1 MKEDSE
7 IDTLDTR
14 TGKVILSCLL
24 LKTGEQL
31 KELLENYT
39 LQDFIDERYELYVD
53 TLSSILTSDDY
64 HKGNISISGA
74 EEIARAEAFRDL
86 S

>member
-1 MKEDSE
+1 MIKDTE

-24 LKTGEQL
+24 LKTGKQL

-39 LQDFIDERYELYVD
+39 LQDFIDERHDLYVD
-53 TLSSILTSDDY
+53 TLSSILTSDGY
-64 HKGNISISGA
+64 HNGNISTSGA

>member
-1 MKEDSE
+1 MINDTE
-7 IDTLDTR
+7 IDALDTVP
-14 TGKVILSCLL
+14 GKVILSCLL
-24 LKTGEQL
+24 LKTGKQL

-53 TLSSILTSDDY
+53 TLSSILTSEDY
-64 HKGNISISGA
+64 HKGNISASGA
-74 EEIARAEAFRDL
+74 EEIARAEAFRGL

>member
-1 MKEDSE
+1 MIKNAE
-7 IDTLDTR
+7 IDTLDT
-14 TGKVILSCLL
+14 TPGKVILSCLL
-24 LKTGEQL
+24 LKTGKQL
-31 KELLENYT
+31 KELLGNYT

-64 HKGNISISGA
+64 HKGNISSSGA
-74 EEIARAEAFRDL
+74 EEVARAEAFRNL